1 VKTIL
6 KESCRFELARLK
18 KKKKKVKY
26 FGCLATFWFST
37 IAIHFSTTGCVAHHE
52 STRRDELSKSVLT
65 CVVSECPFPFLPT
78 AEECIAHHLGCE
90 CYACHVQ
97 YKVGKA
103 DRIANC

>member
-1 VKTIL
+1 MRTHEERNGVAKEVSSSVNGSKCLVRLQTWKKAMGWCTAQWKMLLFCVKTIL

-52 STRRDELSKSVLT
+52 NTQR
-65 CVVSECPFPFLPT
+65 
-78 AEECIAHHLGCE
+78 
-90 CYACHVQ
+90 
-97 YKVGKA
+97 
-103 DRIANC
+103 